1 MLGHHLK
8 LSIQGKLMSKI
19 KLSLT
24 VAVLIFLFEYIN
36 DYFRYSKFGNFIF
49 ENSDDINVGIPF
61 NYFLIDK
68 NDNSIISFF
77 VNDYIKI
84 NDYVYFSEINGN
96 LLDDFCFYNNH
107 LYLSSI
113 NLKNG
118 ELKRFIDTDNKK
130 YEIIFHQLSKISNKD
145 RVWLDGDANKCPS

>member
-1 MLGHHLK
+1 
-8 LSIQGKLMSKI
+8 MSKI
-19 KLSLT
+19 KLILT
-24 VAVLIFLFEYIN
+24 VVVLIFLFGYIN
-36 DYFRYSKFGNFIF
+36 GYFRYGIFGNFIF

-61 NYFLIDK
+61 NYFLTDK
-68 NDNSIISFF
+68 RDNSIISFF

-84 NDYVYFSEINGN
+84 NDYVCFSEINGN

-118 ELKRFIDTDNKK
+118 ELKRFIDIDNKK
-130 YEIIFHQLSKISNKD
+130 HKIIFHKLSKISDKD
-145 RVWLDGDANKCPS
+145 KVWLDSDANKCPS